1 MKKLNRSGL
10 GSQES
15 NRDPSKG
22 QVSFIT
28 PFDDLIPKLEDPK
41 AQFYLDAI
49 RIYLGLCE
57 GTISMEVALKAV
69 DLLKDNPEY
78 TAYPTN
84 PTTIAVNQRYKL
96 KMLENLKTLNKFN
109 LFTKSSIKS
118 AYNFAFLIEE
128 APISST
134 DLSVL
139 SVLTK
144 DPTISL
150 VDASNILKVAP
161 RTIARSLERLQE
173 RNHLR
178 VSCLVDYSA
187 FNLQSVMMFF
197 TVQEGLDWEL
207 IERGFSQYPFTKS
220 LLKTT
225 MTDVGY
231 VTFLFPNYEDNK
243 QIFNSS
249 IKRVTKTIFDYT
261 SLHYQTH
268 SGAVSNVDLFK
279 NDKWNL
285 PYHLEDML
293 KDDRELDINNTPPIL
308 DCSGVIPELKIDDY
322 IVSSQIQMDA
332 RAAPSKISESLSVKG
347 LDFDS
352 KEVSAITRKLQN
364 RHLLLPYITFAL
376 PKLSSNFC
384 FEVTCN
390 DESKPRILE
399 TIGRF
404 PWTMYYMSSR
414 GIIVWTMTPGEHQVE
429 YYQLFRALEHK
440 SGVHSVN
447 PIMTISLRGSKS
459 MLDLTR
465 KMTYL
470 NGKWSVNP
478 EDIEIDSYM
487 EF

>member
-1 MKKLNRSGL
+1 M
-10 GSQES
+10 GSEEA
-15 NRDPSKG
+15 NHDPSKS
-22 QVSFIT
+22 QASFDT
-28 PFDDLIPKLEDPK
+28 PFDDLIPKLEDPE

-57 GTISMEVALKAV
+57 GTVTMEVALKAV

-84 PTTIAVNQRYKL
+84 PTIISINQRYKL
-96 KMLENLKTLNKFN
+96 KMLENLRTLNKFN

-128 APISST
+128 GPVTSS
-134 DLSVL
+134 DLAVL

-150 VDASNILKVAP
+150 VNASSILKVAP
-161 RTIARSLERLQE
+161 RTVARSLERLQE

-178 VSCLVDYSA
+178 VSCLVDFSA

-197 TVQEGLDWEL
+197 TVQEGLEWEQ
-207 IERGFSQYPFTKS
+207 IERGFSLYPFTKS
-220 LLKTT
+220 ILKTT

-231 VTFLFPNYEDNK
+231 VTFLIPNYENNK
-243 QIFNSS
+243 RIFNSS
-249 IKRVTKTIFDYT
+249 VKRITKTLFDYT

-268 SGAVSNVDLFK
+268 SGAVSNVDLFN
-279 NDKWNL
+279 NDNWNL
-285 PYHLEDML
+285 PQHLEDML
-293 KDDRELDINNTPPIL
+293 KENIELDPNNAPPIL
-308 DCSGVIPELKIDDY
+308 DCSGVKPELKIDDY
-322 IVSSQIQMDA
+322 TIASQIQMDA
-332 RAAPSKISESLSVKG
+332 RAAPSKISENLSIKG
-347 LDFDS
+347 IDFDS
-352 KEVSAITRKLQN
+352 KTISTITRKLQN
-364 RHLLLPYITFAL
+364 RNLLLPYLTFSI

-384 FEVTCN
+384 FEVTCT
-390 DESKPRILE
+390 DTIKPQILE

-404 PWTMYYMSSR
+404 PWTMYYVSSR

-429 YYQLFRALEHK
+429 YYQLFRSLEQK
-440 SGVHSVN
+440 PGVHSVN
-447 PIMTISLRGSKS
+447 PIMTISQRGSKS

-465 KMTYL
+465 NIDYQ
-470 NGKWSVNP
+470 NGSWSVDS
-478 EDIEIDSYM
+478 EDIDISPYM

>member
-1 MKKLNRSGL
+1 MKKLNRSRL
-10 GSQES
+10 GSEEA

-22 QVSFIT
+22 QASFNT
-28 PFDDLIPKLEDPK
+28 PFDDLIPKLEDTE

-57 GTISMEVALKAV
+57 GTVTMEVALKAV

-84 PTTIAVNQRYKL
+84 PTTISVNQRYKL

-150 VDASNILKVAP
+150 VNASNILSIAP

-173 RNHLR
+173 RNHLK

-197 TVQEGLDWEL
+197 TVQEGLEWGL

-220 LLKTT
+220 ILKTT

-243 QIFNSS
+243 QIFNNS
-249 IKRVTKTIFDYT
+249 IKRVAKTIFDYT

-268 SGAVSNVDLFK
+268 SGAVSNIDLFN
-279 NDKWNL
+279 NDKWDIPL
-285 PYHLEDML
+285 HIEDML
-293 KDDRELDINNTPPIL
+293 KEDRELDPKNNPPIL
-308 DCSGVIPELKIDDY
+308 TCSGVKPELKFDDY
-322 IVSSQIQMDA
+322 VVASQIQMDA
-332 RAAPSKISESLSVKG
+332 RASPSKISESLSAKG
-347 LDFDS
+347 IDFES
-352 KEVSAITRKLQN
+352 KEVSTITRKLQN
-364 RHLLLPYITFAL
+364 RNLLWPYLMFAL
-376 PKLSSNFC
+376 PRLSSNFC
-384 FEVTCN
+384 FEITCN
-390 DESKPRILE
+390 DKYKPRILE

-404 PWTMYYMSSR
+404 PWTIYYLSSR

-429 YYQLFRALEHK
+429 YYQLFRALEQK
-440 SGVHSVN
+440 LGVHSVN
-447 PIMTISLRGSKS
+447 PIMTISQRGSKS

-465 KMTYL
+465 NMTYL
-470 NGKWSVNP
+470 DGKWSVNHK
-478 EDIEIDSYM
+478 DIDISPYM
-487 EF
+487 DF

>member
-1 MKKLNRSGL
+1 M
-10 GSQES
+10 GSEEA
-15 NRDPSKG
+15 NRDPREG
-22 QVSFIT
+22 QASFNT
-28 PFDDLIPKLEDPK
+28 PFDDLIPKLEDPE

-57 GTISMEVALKAV
+57 GTVTMEVALKAV
-69 DLLKDNPEY
+69 DSLKNNPEY

-84 PTTIAVNQRYKL
+84 PTTISVNQRYKL

-150 VDASNILKVAP
+150 VNASNILSIAP

-187 FNLQSVMMFF
+187 FNLQSVMVFF
-197 TVQEGLDWEL
+197 TVQEGLEWKL
-207 IERGFSQYPFTKS
+207 IEQGFSQYPFTKS
-220 LLKTT
+220 ILKTT

-243 QIFNSS
+243 QIFNNS
-249 IKRVTKTIFDYT
+249 IKSVAKTIFDYT

-268 SGAVSNVDLFK
+268 SGAVSNVDLFN
-279 NDKWNL
+279 NDKWDL
-285 PYHLEDML
+285 PLHIEDML
-293 KDDRELDINNTPPIL
+293 KEDRELEPKNNPPIL
-308 DCSGVIPELKIDDY
+308 ACSGVKPELKFDDY
-322 IVSSQIQMDA
+322 VVASQIQMDA
-332 RAAPSKISESLSVKG
+332 RASPSKISKSLSAKG
-347 LDFDS
+347 IDFDS
-352 KEVSAITRKLQN
+352 KEVSTITRKLQN
-364 RHLLLPYITFAL
+364 RNLLSPYLMFAL
-376 PKLSSNFC
+376 PRLSSNFC
-384 FEVTCN
+384 FEITCN
-390 DESKPRILE
+390 DKYKPRILE

-404 PWTMYYMSSR
+404 PLTIYYLSSR
-414 GIIVWTMTPGEHQVE
+414 GIIVWTMTPGEQQVE
-429 YYQLFRALEHK
+429 YYQLFRALEQK
-440 SGVHSVN
+440 PGVHSVN
-447 PIMTISLRGSKS
+447 PIMTISQRGSKS

-465 KMTYL
+465 NMAYQD
-470 NGKWSVNP
+470 GRWSVNP
-478 EDIEIDSYM
+478 EDIDISPYM
-487 EF
+487 DF